1 LKIGTKEKGIVY
13 KNARRLSQFH
23 TLADSTFRFDRQPNF
38 CSPRASQ
45 LSARYAPSATNCT
58 LERKAGYA
66 YLGTRSGLMIIDD
79 EDRLITTLDE
89 RDGLSTSNIYAL
101 MADGRDDVWAV
112 TANGI
117 SRVRA
122 TGRDSFLITNY
133 GRFDGIDVEG
143 REFRTCQI
151 HRDTMGTITV
161 GFVGGIVRFHP
172 DSVTAPRYTF
182 RYPRPFTADTLA
194 ESSSSKLWL
203 WLILLVALLA
213 SCGLLV
219 YRRSRHTLSPVMST
233 VVTDDVVNRLKTSPS
248 QQTTADEQFLARLQT
263 IVEANIGDEDFSVQ
277 TLSEQMAMD
286 RTGLYR
292 RMQALTGQSPSSY
305 IKHIRLDV
313 AARLLRETTLP
324 IADIAMKTGFST
336 TKYFN
341 RVFKDEF
348 GQSPA
353 DFRSPA

>member
-1 LKIGTKEKGIVY
+1 MV
-13 KNARRLSQFH
+13 
-23 TLADSTFRFDRQPNF
+23 
-38 CSPRASQ
+38 
-45 LSARYAPSATNCT
+45 
-58 LERKAGYA
+58 
-66 YLGTRSGLMIIDD
+66 
-79 EDRLITTLDE
+79 
-89 RDGLSTSNIYAL
+89 DGV
-101 MADGRDDVWAV
+101 G
-112 TANGI
+112 
-117 SRVRA
+117 
-122 TGRDSFLITNY
+122 
-133 GRFDGIDVEG
+133 VE
-143 REFRTCQI
+143 
-151 HRDTMGTITV
+151 
-161 GFVGGIVRFHP
+161 P
-172 DSVTAPRYTF
+172 
-182 RYPRPFTADTLA
+182 
-194 ESSSSKLWL
+194 
-203 WLILLVALLA
+203 
-213 SCGLLV
+213 
-219 YRRSRHTLSPVMST
+219 T

-286 RTGLYR
+286 CTGLYR